1 MELEILENEES
12 YLKGDLKGYPN
23 LTSIRK
29 FNSKGEVL
37 RFPGCSIIF
46 KINKN
51 SDLFFEIKR
60 LQNYYK
66 KLNLKNNYFYL
77 PSSSFHVT
85 LFDCCNIETLNSNY
99 WPKGVKKKNNYKEIT
114 NELYYRIKEYR
125 ISDMFYF
132 KIKKIFGGYSVI
144 LEGNTKNDEK
154 KTRLCRDKLSDL
166 LKIKFKNHK
175 TYYFHITIAYLI
187 KYLSV
192 DDSKRIIQLGNEYLG
207 KMQRK
212 LNVIQLSKPEFC
224 VFKNM
229 LSYNTVKY
237 LY

>member
-12 YLKGDLKGYPN
+12 YLKGDLKGYPK

-29 FNSKGEVL
+29 FNTKGEVL

-46 KINKN
+46 KINKD

-66 KLNLKNNYFYL
+66 KLNLIKNYFYL

-125 ISDMFYF
+125 ISEIFNF

-154 KTRLCRDKLSDL
+154 KIRLCRDKLSDL
-166 LKIKFKNHK
+166 CRENF
-175 TYYFHITIAYLI
+175 
-187 KYLSV
+187 S
-192 DDSKRIIQLGNEYLG
+192 Q
-207 KMQRK
+207 
-212 LNVIQLSKPEFC
+212 
-224 VFKNM
+224 
-229 LSYNTVKY
+229 
-237 LY
+237 